1 MDMLINLIVMIIS
14 QLHVC
19 QNIFSLYIYIY
30 NIYQFYLNKS
40 GKYKIQLTKIIIN
53 VLDIYLSIWII
64 IYNVN
69 GVAASFYLELI
80 K

>member
-1 MDMLINLIVMIIS
+1 MDMLTNLIVMIIS
-14 QLHVC
+14 QYTCMLKYFLH
-19 QNIFSLYIYIY
+19 FAY

-40 GKYKIQLTKIIIN
+40 GKYKIQLTKIITN

-69 GVAASFYLELI
+69 GIAASF
-80 K
+80 